1 MPAQRLD
8 KFKRAAILAVLC
20 EGNGI
25 NGICRMF
32 SVGKNTVLRLIK
44 ETGEACEDWHNRH
57 FRNLDV
63 HRLELDEQ
71 WGFVQFHRDRMT
83 PDEKKS
89 NPEWGDAWLQIGIDP
104 DSKAIVSWRTG
115 RRTANATLD
124 FARDLA
130 SRISGR
136 VQITTDLLPSY
147 RLALPRAFGSRAV
160 HAPEE
165 KQFSPPPAPA
175 FKWLK
180 SAINPLVGVKR
191 KAVTGNPDLSTAT
204 VCHAERWFLNH
215 RQLNRRATRKSLAHS
230 KTLEN
235 HTLTASIHIFAHN
248 MIRRHEAIKTTP
260 AIALGVE
267 TEAWTLER
275 LVEMTDAY
283 LKQKEDAAVEAAYA
297 VAHNS

>member
-32 SVGKNTVLRLIK
+32 SVGKNAVVRLIQ
-44 ETGEACEDWHNRH
+44 ETGEACEDWHATH

-71 WGFVQFHRDRMT
+71 WGFVQIHRDRMT
-83 PDEKKS
+83 PEVKKS

-115 RRTANATLD
+115 RRTASATLD

-136 VQITTDLLPSY
+136 VQITSDLLPSY
-147 RLALPRAFGSRAV
+147 RLALPQAFGSRAV
-160 HAPEE
+160 HAQEE
-165 KQFSPPPAPA
+165 KQFSSPPSPA

-180 SAINPLVGVKR
+180 AAINPRRREAHGGNWQ
-191 KAVTGNPDLSTAT
+191 TGPEHRNCMPRGKMVPESPATEPSRNPQEIGSFKDA
-204 VCHAERWFLNH
+204 
-215 RQLNRRATRKSLAHS
+215 RKSHAGGVHPHFRAQHDSQARSHQDDASGQTGRRNRDLDFR
-230 KTLEN
+230 
-235 HTLTASIHIFAHN
+235 TARGHD
-248 MIRRHEAIKTTP
+248 RRIPSPQRGCE
-260 AIALGVE
+260 V
-267 TEAWTLER
+267 
-275 LVEMTDAY
+275 
-283 LKQKEDAAVEAAYA
+283 
-297 VAHNS
+297 

>member
-44 ETGEACEDWHNRH
+44 ETGEACEDWHDRH
-57 FRNLDV
+57 FRNLAV
-63 HRLELDEQ
+63 QRLELDEQ
-71 WGFVQFHRDRMT
+71 WSFINVHRDRMT

-104 DSKAIVSWRTG
+104 ESKAIVSWSTG
-115 RRTANATLD
+115 KRTANSTLA
-124 FARDLA
+124 FSRDLA
-130 SRISGR
+130 SPISGR
-136 VQITTDLLPSY
+136 VQITTDLLASY
-147 RLALPRAFGSRAV
+147 RIALPKAFGSRAV
-160 HAPEE
+160 HAQEE
-165 KQFSPPPAPA
+165 KQFSPPPSPA

-180 SAINPLVGVKR
+180 APINPLVGVKR
-191 KAVTGNPDLSTAT
+191 RAVTGQPDLNTAT
-204 VCHAERWFLNH
+204 VCHAERWFCNH
-215 RQLNRRATRKSLAHS
+215 RQLNRRCTRKTLGHS

-235 HTLTASIHIFAHN
+235 HSLAASIHIFAHN

-260 AIALGVE
+260 AVKLGVA

-275 LVEMTDAY
+275 LVDMTDEY
-283 LKQKEDAAVEAAYA
+283 LRRKEDAKFEAAFA
-297 VAHNS
+297 NVA

>member
-32 SVGKNTVLRLIK
+32 SVGKNTVLRLIQ
-44 ETGEACEDWHNRH
+44 ETGEACEDWHATH
-57 FRNLDV
+57 FRNLNV

-71 WGFVQFHRDRMT
+71 WGFVQVHRDRMT
-83 PDEKKS
+83 PEVKKS

-104 DSKAIVSWRTG
+104 DSKAIVAWRTG
-115 RRTANATLD
+115 RRTASATLD
-124 FARDLA
+124 FARALA
-130 SRISGR
+130 ARISGR
-136 VQITTDLLPSY
+136 VQICTDLLPSY

-160 HAPEE
+160 HAQEE
-165 KQFSPPPAPA
+165 KQFSPPPSPA
-175 FKWLK
+175 FKWIK
-180 SAINPLVGVKR
+180 AGINPLVGVKR
-191 KAVTGNPDLSTAT
+191 KAVTGKPDLSTST

-215 RQLNRRATRKSLAHS
+215 RQLNRRVTRKTLGHS
-230 KTLEN
+230 KTLQN
-235 HTLTASIHIFAHN
+235 HTLAASIHIFAHN

-260 AIALGVE
+260 AVKLGVA

-275 LVEMTDAY
+275 LVDMTDEY
-283 LKQKEDAAVEAAYA
+283 LRRQEDAKFEAAFGNA
-297 VAHNS
+297 A